1 MLAKL
6 LCALLLLPMLGF
18 AQGMAQVQ
26 AEPQP
31 RIAIIIDDL
40 GYHRQRGEAIIALPG
55 AVTCAV
61 IPQSP
66 HAPALARRA
75 QQAGKE
81 VLLHMPMETD
91 GYATLDAGGLRE
103 GMPAEEFA
111 ATVSAAVR
119 RIPQATGMNNHMGG
133 RLTADEPAMNR
144 LMGHLNEHRLFF
156 VDSRTTPLSVANKQ
170 ARQHGLAYA
179 GRDVFLDNQ
188 RDLAAINEQFNQAIR
203 IAHQRGHAIVIGHP
217 YPETI
222 DYLENILPL
231 LAAANIK
238 LVPVSQ
244 LLNRTQMAQVSTPVS
259 ATTQS
264 KTIAAA
270 EKEKPDH
277 IDPAL

>member
-1 MLAKL
+1 MLRTV
-6 LCALLLLPMLGF
+6 LCALLLLPTALLQ
-18 AQGMAQVQ
+18 AQPLQQQIAP
-26 AEPQP
+26 A

-55 AVTCAV
+55 AITCAV

-66 HAPALARRA
+66 HAPSLAQQA

-81 VLLHMPMETD
+81 VILHMPMETD
-91 GYATLDAGGLRE
+91 GYAKLDAGGLHE
-103 GMPAEEFA
+103 NMPADEFA
-111 ATVSAAVR
+111 ATVNAAVQ

-133 RLTADEPAMNR
+133 LLTADESAMNR
-144 LMGHLNEHRLFF
+144 LMGHLSEHGLFF
-156 VDSRTTPLSVANKQ
+156 VDSRTTHLSVANKQ
-170 ARQHGLAYA
+170 ARRHGLAYA
-179 GRDVFLDNQ
+179 GRDVFLDNE

-222 DYLENILPL
+222 NYLENILPL
-231 LAAANIK
+231 LDAANIK
-238 LVPVSQ
+238 IVPVSQ
-244 LLNRTQMAQVSTPVS
+244 LLKHTQMAQTSTPVS
-259 ATTQS
+259 ASTTA
-264 KTIAAA
+264 KPAVA